1 MKIFFGGVVLMN
13 EVSIVLTGEAGKG
26 LKTVEEMVTKIL
38 AKDGYNVYA
47 FKEIMSRVRGGNN
60 TTQLRVSNSYI
71 GSYVTKTDY
80 LFVFNPNALYRLEDR
95 IQKETI
101 VIGPKSF
108 FKQEDFEKY
117 NIEEVEFLRLAS
129 EIGNP
134 VYSNTIVMG
143 MILGMMNATKE
154 NVYESLRE
162 KFAIKG
168 DKLVQENI
176 KAFESGYGL
185 GQRYNI
191 ELEKGTAQKH
201 MSGNEA
207 VTYGAIAGGMNFV
220 AAYPMSPG
228 TDVVMLSAEWER
240 EFGIVVEQA
249 EDEIAAANMTLGAW
263 YAGAR
268 ALTSTSGGGF
278 ALMEEAVSMSG
289 IGELP
294 IVIHNAMRPGPG
306 TGLPTRTEQGD
317 LNLAV
322 YAGHG
327 DFPRV
332 VLAPTSLESG
342 VELAQ
347 KSFNIADKYQ
357 VPVILLTDAHYL
369 SQSLNL
375 GEVNLEENEYHVVKS
390 ESDYKRYLYT
400 ESGISPRS
408 VPGYGDGLVKVD
420 SDEHTEEGLITEEFD
435 VRVKMM
441 DKRMKKLDG
450 FVDIEP
456 ELIGEEE
463 YETLIVGW
471 GSTYG
476 AVKEALLKSENKK
489 TSFLS
494 FKQVF
499 PLPKSTKERLE
510 KAKKLIL
517 IENNA
522 VGHFGDLIKLK
533 TGIEFHK
540 KILKYN
546 GLPFNIEELI
556 QKIGE

>member
-1 MKIFFGGVVLMN
+1 MN
-13 EVSIVLTGEAGKG
+13 EVSIVLSGEAGKG

-38 AKDGYNVYA
+38 SQDGYNVYA

-95 IQKETI
+95 IQKETV

-108 FKQEDFEKY
+108 FTTADFEKY
-117 NIEEVEFLRLAS
+117 NIKEVEFLRLAS

-134 VYSNTIVMG
+134 IYSNTIVMG
-143 MILGMMNATKE
+143 MILGMINATKE
-154 NVYESLRE
+154 NVYNSLRE
-162 KFAIKG
+162 KFSKKG
-168 DKLVQENI
+168 EKLVLENI
-176 KAFESGYGL
+176 DAFERGYAL
-185 GQRYNI
+185 GQEYNI
-191 ELEKGTAQKH
+191 ELQKGKPQKH
-201 MSGNEA
+201 ISGNEA

-263 YAGAR
+263 YAGAI
-268 ALTSTSGGGF
+268 
-278 ALMEEAVSMSG
+278 SMSG

-294 IVIHNAMRPGPG
+294 VVIHNAMRPGPG

-317 LNLAV
+317 LNLAM

-332 VLAPTSLESG
+332 ILAPTSLESG
-342 VELAQ
+342 VELGQ

-375 GEVNLEENEYHVVKS
+375 GEVNLEENEYHIVESKS
-390 ESDYKRYLYT
+390 GYKRYEYT
-400 ESGISPRS
+400 ESGISPRA
-408 VPGYGDGLVKVD
+408 VPGYGEGLVKVD

>member
-1 MKIFFGGVVLMN
+1 MN
-13 EVSIVLTGEAGKG
+13 EVSIVLSGEAGKG

-38 AKDGYNVYA
+38 AQDGYNVYS

-60 TTQLRVSNSYI
+60 TTQIRVSNTYI
-71 GSYVTKTDY
+71 GTYAVKTDY

-108 FKQEDFEKY
+108 FKEEDFAKY
-117 NIEEVEFLRLAS
+117 NIKELEFLRMAS

-134 VYSNTIVMG
+134 IYSNTIVMG
-143 MILGMMNATKE
+143 MILGMLSADKEGVITELTK
-154 NVYESLRE
+154 
-162 KFAIKG
+162 KFSKKG
-168 DKLVQENI
+168 EKLVQENI
-176 KAFESGYGL
+176 EAFEKGYDL
-185 GQRYNI
+185 GQ
-191 ELEKGTAQKH
+191 EFHLDLKKGKAQKH
-201 MSGNEA
+201 ISGNEA
-207 VTYGAIAGGMNFV
+207 ITYGAIAGGMNFV

-228 TDVVMLSAEWER
+228 TDVVMLSAQWEK
-240 EFGIVVEQA
+240 EFGIIVEQA
-249 EDEIAAANMTLGAW
+249 EDEIAAVNMTLGAW

-342 VELAQ
+342 VELSQ
-347 KSFNIADKYQ
+347 KAFNIADKYQ
-357 VPVILLTDAHYL
+357 VPVIILSDAHYL

-375 GEVNLEENEYHVVKS
+375 EEVNLEENEYHVI
-390 ESDYKRYLYT
+390 ESQKGYKRYQYT

-408 VPGYGDGLVKVD
+408 VPGYGEGLVKVD
-420 SDEHTEEGLITEEFD
+420 SDEHTEDGLITEDFD

-441 DKRMKKLDG
+441 DKRMKKLDAYI
-450 FVDIEP
+450 DIEP
-456 ELIGEEE
+456 ELIGSED

-476 AVKEALLKSENKK
+476 AVKEALMKSDPEK

-499 PLPKSTKERLE
+499 PLPKSTKKYLE
-510 KAKKLIL
+510 KAKKLVL

-533 TGIEFHK
+533 TGMDFHE

-546 GLPFNIEELI
+546 GLPFNVEEVI